1 LINEIINSN
10 PQSNNFLESILL
22 NILSKIH
29 KYGPIC
35 PKDLETLSYVK
46 LFHADLFAK
55 YEKKLLFLMGLFYKV
70 ETPSNF
76 LETVYSIFAD
86 SIKDVTN
93 NDFTPVQADAYVN
106 IKEKHFFSFSAPT
119 SAGKS
124 FLFKKL
130 IVDTTGDIVIV
141 VPSRALIAE
150 YLITVKALVG
160 NDVLVLQ
167 FIENVNILKTRR
179 RIFIVTPER
188 GNQLFSQTNPFNIEL
203 FLFDE
208 AQLSEEAVR
217 GISFDAFVRR
227 TNIEYPNATKVFSH
241 PFVNNPEAQ
250 LKKHNY
256 FINSASSLYKQ
267 NSVGKI
273 FLVMKNQTMYYFS
286 PYEEYPQTTTP
297 LENDFLK
304 DLLESNRTLLVY
316 TSKSNLYKPDY
327 LNKYGNYLK
336 YCPVIEH
343 PTALK
348 YIEQIRDYIGA
359 GKSGSKKES
368 QIVRLMERG
377 IVIHHGSMPL
387 KMRLIIE
394 QFVRDNYAKICFA
407 TSTLVQGI
415 NMPFDAVF
423 IDNYRKMD
431 PLTLK
436 NLIGRAGRST
446 VEQNKFDYGYTI
458 IKSKNLKSFCE
469 RINQNFNLEDTSK
482 LDCEDNEVS
491 EDNKDL
497 VDAMKNNSFDGETR
511 LTQQQIQRIQTSNF
525 EETVAF
531 LIDKLFIDDKI
542 ITGNHYYEKLS
553 SSQRNQIKAAF
564 KDLYTLHLRRKK
576 LKLAEQSIL
585 STSIPI
591 LLWHIQGKSFKEV
604 LALRYSY
611 LTRKKEQRI
620 ILKEYREHKISR
632 REFSSKL
639 NRLYIRYSQIPTQLP
654 NISARKA
661 VLFPNN
667 LSVDQ
672 LNYDLLVFDT
682 YDYIDKVITLSI
694 ADPICAAFMLYA
706 NNTKDN
712 RATKMSNY
720 IRYGTDDPT
729 EIWLLRYGFSFE
741 EISWIKE
748 FIVTVDD
755 QEIVFKKDL
764 SALTEEQFEIIKRY
778 L

>member
-1 LINEIINSN
+1 
-10 PQSNNFLESILL
+10 
-22 NILSKIH
+22 
-29 KYGPIC
+29 
-35 PKDLETLSYVK
+35 
-46 LFHADLFAK
+46 
-55 YEKKLLFLMGLFYKV
+55 M
-70 ETPSNF
+70 
-76 LETVYSIFAD
+76 
-86 SIKDVTN
+86 
-93 NDFTPVQADAYVN
+93 
-106 IKEKHFFSFSAPT
+106 
-119 SAGKS
+119 
-124 FLFKKL
+124 
-130 IVDTTGDIVIV
+130 
-141 VPSRALIAE
+141 
-150 YLITVKALVG
+150 
-160 NDVLVLQ
+160 Q

>member
-1 LINEIINSN
+1 
-10 PQSNNFLESILL
+10 
-22 NILSKIH
+22 
-29 KYGPIC
+29 
-35 PKDLETLSYVK
+35 
-46 LFHADLFAK
+46 
-55 YEKKLLFLMGLFYKV
+55 
-70 ETPSNF
+70 
-76 LETVYSIFAD
+76 
-86 SIKDVTN
+86 
-93 NDFTPVQADAYVN
+93 
-106 IKEKHFFSFSAPT
+106 
-119 SAGKS
+119 
-124 FLFKKL
+124 
-130 IVDTTGDIVIV
+130 
-141 VPSRALIAE
+141 
-150 YLITVKALVG
+150 
-160 NDVLVLQ
+160 
-167 FIENVNILKTRR
+167 
-179 RIFIVTPER
+179 
-188 GNQLFSQTNPFNIEL
+188 
-203 FLFDE
+203 
-208 AQLSEEAVR
+208 
-217 GISFDAFVRR
+217 
-227 TNIEYPNATKVFSH
+227 
-241 PFVNNPEAQ
+241 
-250 LKKHNY
+250 
-256 FINSASSLYKQ
+256 
-267 NSVGKI
+267 
-273 FLVMKNQTMYYFS
+273 
-286 PYEEYPQTTTP
+286 
-297 LENDFLK
+297 
-304 DLLESNRTLLVY
+304 
-316 TSKSNLYKPDY
+316 
-327 LNKYGNYLK
+327 
-336 YCPVIEH
+336 
-343 PTALK
+343 
-348 YIEQIRDYIGA
+348 
-359 GKSGSKKES
+359 
-368 QIVRLMERG
+368 MERG

-436 NLIGRAGRST
+436 NLIGRAGRRT

-712 RATKMSNY
+712 RAT
-720 IRYGTDDPT
+720 

>member
-1 LINEIINSN
+1 
-10 PQSNNFLESILL
+10 
-22 NILSKIH
+22 
-29 KYGPIC
+29 
-35 PKDLETLSYVK
+35 
-46 LFHADLFAK
+46 
-55 YEKKLLFLMGLFYKV
+55 
-70 ETPSNF
+70 
-76 LETVYSIFAD
+76 
-86 SIKDVTN
+86 
-93 NDFTPVQADAYVN
+93 
-106 IKEKHFFSFSAPT
+106 
-119 SAGKS
+119 
-124 FLFKKL
+124 
-130 IVDTTGDIVIV
+130 
-141 VPSRALIAE
+141 
-150 YLITVKALVG
+150 
-160 NDVLVLQ
+160 
-167 FIENVNILKTRR
+167 
-179 RIFIVTPER
+179 
-188 GNQLFSQTNPFNIEL
+188 
-203 FLFDE
+203 
-208 AQLSEEAVR
+208 
-217 GISFDAFVRR
+217 
-227 TNIEYPNATKVFSH
+227 
-241 PFVNNPEAQ
+241 
-250 LKKHNY
+250 
-256 FINSASSLYKQ
+256 
-267 NSVGKI
+267 
-273 FLVMKNQTMYYFS
+273 
-286 PYEEYPQTTTP
+286 
-297 LENDFLK
+297 
-304 DLLESNRTLLVY
+304 
-316 TSKSNLYKPDY
+316 
-327 LNKYGNYLK
+327 
-336 YCPVIEH
+336 
-343 PTALK
+343 
-348 YIEQIRDYIGA
+348 
-359 GKSGSKKES
+359 
-368 QIVRLMERG
+368 
-377 IVIHHGSMPL
+377 
-387 KMRLIIE
+387 
-394 QFVRDNYAKICFA
+394 
-407 TSTLVQGI
+407 
-415 NMPFDAVF
+415 MPFDAVF

-564 KDLYTLHLRRKK
+564 KDIYTLHLRRKK